1 MEASQRERLGRSVEG
16 PDAGTLQRGLHLLRR
31 KNLVRRWTAS
41 ECGGPQSHLRDLRVE
56 SDQGSGEL
64 RMTIGGLQMQ
74 IHAARRETE
83 EALRAALDLDIRK
96 DGRGVALIAEATK
109 WLANAVTQLE
119 MARKEVLSYEV
130 EGGKK

>member
-1 MEASQRERLGRSVEG
+1 
-16 PDAGTLQRGLHLLRR
+16 
-31 KNLVRRWTAS
+31 
-41 ECGGPQSHLRDLRVE
+41 
-56 SDQGSGEL
+56 
-64 RMTIGGLQMQ
+64 MTIGGLQMQ